1 MFAKFSRGILQVAGL
16 LTILAL
22 LVAIGTFM
30 FLAPLL
36 QYQDQ
41 PERADYIVPLAGD
54 GERLIKAAELYKQGL
69 APKILLSNEQIR
81 PLSRSQE
88 IAAKIGYP
96 PTDPLK
102 YRLQLLQYFEVPD
115 RDIESFGDGL
125 ISTLEEAEAL
135 KQFLG
140 SPRGTIILVT
150 SPYQARRAK
159 IIFERMMPNVHWII
173 LWPPEERL
181 SDRWWSNQDSAL
193 RAVSEVAKLLYYLA
207 GGAFRRTAQ
216 LQD

>member
-16 LTILAL
+16 LAILAL

-36 QYQDQ
+36 QYQDR
-41 PERADYIVPLAGD
+41 PERADYILPLAGNED
-54 GERLIKAAELYKQGL
+54 RLVKAAELYKQGL

-81 PLSRSQE
+81 PLSRAQE

-96 PTDPLK
+96 PTDPSK
-102 YRLQLLQYFEVPD
+102 YRLRLLQYFEVPD
-115 RDIESFGDGL
+115 RDIESFGHGL
-125 ISTLEEAEAL
+125 ISTVEEAEAL

-140 SPRGTIILVT
+140 NPRGTIILVT

-159 IIFERMMPNVHWII
+159 IIFERVIPSVHWII

-181 SDRWWSNQDSAL
+181 SDRWWSDQDFAL

-207 GGAFRRTAQ
+207 GGAFRRTAK